1 MSAMTDLLH
10 DPGLWNGMI
19 IVGVLVLL
27 GESAWR
33 SWHLEG
39 RVDDPARLWP
49 RAAPARLAYAFGPAE
64 GPRAGGAYRFAGAAA
79 SVQLD
84 VSRGAFEAAGRYP
97 VDAEN
102 DGRGATEEWS
112 PAAEQVTAGRSLEDW
127 WSERLQAYDAALK
140 WIDTAPRLPDGTG
153 AFVVLGNTVTEELD
167 LFVSRSQRLHAY
179 RELRIGQTGEFTAR
193 QHMELEALTSA

>member
-10 DPGLWNGMI
+10 NPGLWNSMI

-49 RAAPARLAYAFGPAE
+49 RPAPARLAYAFGPAE
-64 GPRAGGAYRFAGAAA
+64 GPRAGSAYRFAVAAA
-79 SVQLD
+79 AVRLD
-84 VSRGAFEAAGRYP
+84 TSHGALEA
-97 VDAEN
+97 VAEN

-153 AFVVLGNTVTEELD
+153 AFVVLGNTVAEELD

-179 RELRIGQTGEFTAR
+179 RELRIGQTGEFTTR
-193 QHMELEALTSA
+193 QHMELEALVSV